1 MRVLVYGMS
10 ASIIGGIE
18 IYLMNLYK
26 NFDLDKL
33 QFDFIIEG
41 EKARFENEI
50 NELGGEIFYI
60 TPKKE
65 SFLKN
70 IRDLNKILKM
80 NRETHEV
87 VYLNH
92 VKLHYNIPF
101 ILSAKYKYK
110 IAVHSHLIK
119 TKDRLIFTL
128 AHYINR
134 VFVRN
139 NKSTSLF
146 ACSNMAA
153 EWLFGVKPVLNDKV
167 KIINNAINAE
177 SFTFNKSIRN
187 DIRKNMGLENKFVVG
202 NIGRLSLQKNPLFL
216 LEIFNQIYKR
226 NKDAVL
232 FMVGDGEMR
241 AEIEKEILKLELKDN
256 VILTGNRSDIQD
268 LLQAMDVF
276 LFPSNYEGLGIVIIE
291 AQAAGLKC
299 IVSADVIPQEVKI
312 TDLVEFVSLKEAP
325 DYWAERVL
333 SVADSSRRN
342 TYLEIKKAGFHI
354 NDIAIQMQNLFL
366 KM

>member
-1 MRVLVYGMS
+1 
-10 ASIIGGIE
+10 
-18 IYLMNLYK
+18 
-26 NFDLDKL
+26 
-33 QFDFIIEG
+33 
-41 EKARFENEI
+41 
-50 NELGGEIFYI
+50 
-60 TPKKE
+60 
-65 SFLKN
+65 
-70 IRDLNKILKM
+70 M

-312 TDLVEFVSLKEAP
+312 TDLVEFVSLKEASGLLGG
-325 DYWAERVL
+325 ESL
-333 SVADSSRRN
+333 ISR
-342 TYLEIKKAGFHI
+342 
-354 NDIAIQMQNLFL
+354 
-366 KM
+366 